1 MNPKQKEKIKM
12 KIRERRRTIMTHFFL
27 VSMVIL
33 FLIPKGTPGQEL
45 TAEMILARIDDNMVY
60 ESAYSEID
68 MIITIGK
75 RVIKKELVSYAEGI
89 EKSFVEFLS
98 PARDRGT
105 KMLKVGKVLK
115 IYFPSAE
122 RVMRLSGHM
131 LKQSMMGSDF
141 SYEDMMET
149 AEELKEEYEVKLLGE
164 EIFNDI
170 PCYVLE
176 LESKDESKTYFFRK
190 IWVDKEKFIGHKA
203 EFSAKSGK
211 LLKVMTVGDIQSF
224 KDRYYPTR
232 VTMEDKLREN
242 SKTEMVIK
250 TIQFDA
256 PIPEGTFT
264 ERNLMRR

>member
-1 MNPKQKEKIKM
+1 
-12 KIRERRRTIMTHFFL
+12 
-27 VSMVIL
+27 
-33 FLIPKGTPGQEL
+33 
-45 TAEMILARIDDNMVY
+45 MVY

-68 MIITIGK
+68 MTITIGK

-149 AEELKEEYEVKLLGE
+149 AEELKEEYQVKLMGE
-164 EIFNDI
+164 ELFNNF

-176 LESKDESKTYFFRK
+176 LTSRDESRTYFFRK

-211 LLKVMTVGDIQSF
+211 LLKVMTVENIQSF
-224 KDRYYPTR
+224 QNRYYPTR
-232 VTMEDKLREN
+232 VIMEDKLRKN
-242 SKTEMVIK
+242 SKTEMEIK
-250 TIQFDA
+250 NIQFDA

>member
-1 MNPKQKEKIKM
+1 MNK
-12 KIRERRRTIMTHFFL
+12 FA
-27 VSMVIL
+27 L
-33 FLIPKGTPGQEL
+33 FLIVAFILTPHRSPGQEL
-45 TAEMILARIDDNMVY
+45 TAEDILARIDDNMIY
-60 ESAYSEID
+60 ESAYSEVD

-75 RVIKKELVSYAEGI
+75 RVIKKELISYAEGI
-89 EKSFVEFLS
+89 EKSFIEFLS

-115 IYFPSAE
+115 VYFPSAE

-131 LKQSMMGSDF
+131 LRQSMMGSDF

-149 AEELKEEYEVKLLGE
+149 AEELKEEYQVKLLGE
-164 EIFNDI
+164 EVFNDV

-176 LESKDESKTYFFRK
+176 LESRDEKRTYFFRK
-190 IWVDKEKFIGHKA
+190 IWVDKEKYIGHKI

-224 KDRYYPTR
+224 ENRHYPTR
-232 VTMEDKLREN
+232 VTMEDKLRKN

>member
-1 MNPKQKEKIKM
+1 MNK
-12 KIRERRRTIMTHFFL
+12 FA
-27 VSMVIL
+27 L
-33 FLIPKGTPGQEL
+33 FLIVAFILIPHRSPGQEL
-45 TAEMILARIDDNMVY
+45 TAEDILTRIDDNMVY

-75 RVIKKELVSYAEGI
+75 RVIKKELISYAEGI

-131 LKQSMMGSDF
+131 LRQSMMGSDF

-149 AEELKEEYEVKLLGE
+149 AEELKEEYQVKLLGE
-164 EIFNDI
+164 EIFNDA

-176 LESKDESKTYFFRK
+176 LESRDERRTYFFRK
-190 IWVDKEKFIGHKA
+190 IWVDKEKYIGHKI

-224 KDRYYPTR
+224 ENRHYPTR
-232 VTMEDKLREN
+232 VTMEDKLRKN

>member
-1 MNPKQKEKIKM
+1 MKM
-12 KIRERRRTIMTHFFL
+12 KLKKARGTVLNTFFL
-27 VSMVIL
+27 IGMAI
-33 FLIPKGTPGQEL
+33 FILIPNRSPGQEL
-45 TAEMILARIDDNMVY
+45 TAEAILARIDDNMVY
-60 ESAYSEID
+60 ETAYSEVN
-68 MIITIGK
+68 MTITIGK
-75 RVIKKELVSYAEGI
+75 RVIEKKLISYSEGI

-149 AEELKEEYEVKLLGE
+149 AEELKEEYKVKLLGE
-164 EIFNDI
+164 EVFNDV

-176 LESKDESKTYFFRK
+176 LESRDESRTYFFRK
-190 IWVDKEKFIGHKA
+190 IWVDKEKYIGHKV

-211 LLKVMTVGDIQSF
+211 LLKVMTVGDIHSF
-224 KDRYYPTR
+224 KDRHYPTR
-232 VTMEDKLREN
+232 VTMEDKLRKN
-242 SKTEMVIK
+242 SKTEMVIEN
-250 TIQFDA
+250 IQFDA

-264 ERNLMRR
+264 ERNLMRK

>member
-1 MNPKQKEKIKM
+1 M
-12 KIRERRRTIMTHFFL
+12 KFRKAKRTVIHNFFL
-27 VSMVIL
+27 IGLVI
-33 FLIPKGTPGQEL
+33 FTSIPNRAAGQEL
-45 TAEMILARIDDNMVY
+45 TAEAILARIDDNMVY
-60 ESAYSEID
+60 ESAYSEMD

-75 RVIKKELVSYAEGI
+75 RVIKKELISYAEGI

-105 KMLKVGKVLK
+105 KMLKIGKVLK

-149 AEELKEEYEVKLLGE
+149 AEELKEQYEVKLLGE
-164 EIFNDI
+164 EVFNDV

-176 LESKDESKTYFFRK
+176 LTSRDESRTYFFRK

-211 LLKVMTVGDIQSF
+211 LLKVMIVGNIQSF
-224 KDRYYPTR
+224 QNRYYPTR

-250 TIQFDA
+250 NIRFDA

>member
-1 MNPKQKEKIKM
+1 M
-12 KIRERRRTIMTHFFL
+12 KLRKDKRTITNNFFL
-27 VSMVIL
+27 IGLVIITL
-33 FLIPKGTPGQEL
+33 TSNHSTGQEL
-45 TAEMILARIDDNMVY
+45 TAEDILARIDDNMVY
-60 ESAYSEID
+60 ETAYSEID
-68 MIITIGK
+68 MIITIGN
-75 RVIKKELVSYAEGI
+75 RVIKKELISYSEGI

-115 IYFPSAE
+115 VYFPSAE

-131 LKQSMMGSDF
+131 LRQSMMGSDF

-149 AEELKEEYEVKLLGE
+149 AEELTEEYQAKLIGE
-164 EIFNDI
+164 EIFNDVL
-170 PCYVLE
+170 CYVLE
-176 LESKDESKTYFFRK
+176 LESRDESRTYFFRK
-190 IWVDKEKFIGHKA
+190 IWVDKEKFIGHKV

-224 KDRYYPTR
+224 ENRHYPKR
-232 VTMEDKLREN
+232 VMMEDKLRKN

-250 TIQFDA
+250 TIQFDVS
-256 PIPEGTFT
+256 IPEGTFT

>member
-1 MNPKQKEKIKM
+1 MHKFTLLLI
-12 KIRERRRTIMTHFFL
+12 IAFIMVTNQT
-27 VSMVIL
+27 S
-33 FLIPKGTPGQEL
+33 GQEL
-45 TAEMILARIDDNMVY
+45 TAEDILGRIDDNMVY
-60 ESAYSEID
+60 ETAYSEMD

-75 RVIKKELVSYAEGI
+75 RTIEKRLISYSAGI
-89 EKSFVEFLS
+89 EKTFVEFLS

-131 LKQSMMGSDF
+131 LRQSLMGSDF

-149 AEELKEEYEVKLLGE
+149 AEELKEEYEVKLIGE
-164 EIFNDI
+164 EVFNDVL
-170 PCYVLE
+170 CYVLE
-176 LESKDESKTYFFRK
+176 LESRDENRTYFFRK
-190 IWVDKEKFIGHKA
+190 LWVDKDRFIGHKV

-224 KDRYYPTR
+224 KNRYYPTR
-232 VTMEDKLREN
+232 VTMEDKLRKN

-256 PIPEGTFT
+256 IIPQGTFT